1 MLFLIAPNGLRTV
14 DFLIK
19 HRVYRKRPMASNK
32 RHFGVLWQTNLSH
45 FLNVYKFI
53 RKQTTNHPTHSHEI
67 EAKKTLCQ
75 RTRLRS
81 VSMWTKMCY
90 QLGSF
95 DIDSIDF
102 DSLCVC
108 VFVWPIRIIQLI
120 ALTVRSV
127 KAFCVSID
135 AWKHSLSPR
144 NKHSESV
151 VEARTLSLF
160 ENAHALRF
168 ISILHYSHQT
178 VLFLLFFP
186 HACISHHPGKLI

>member
-1 MLFLIAPNGLRTV
+1 MCINLFESKPQN
-14 DFLIK
+14 
-19 HRVYRKRPMASNK
+19 
-32 RHFGVLWQTNLSH
+32 
-45 FLNVYKFI
+45 
-53 RKQTTNHPTHSHEI
+53 PTHSHEI

-168 ISILHYSHQT
+168 ISKLHYSHQT
-178 VLFLLFFP
+178 VLFLLFFSP
-186 HACISHHPGKLI
+186 RLHFSSSRQTHIVSRSGHGCSIGSQLLVGESIQQSIVHVTIPEYL